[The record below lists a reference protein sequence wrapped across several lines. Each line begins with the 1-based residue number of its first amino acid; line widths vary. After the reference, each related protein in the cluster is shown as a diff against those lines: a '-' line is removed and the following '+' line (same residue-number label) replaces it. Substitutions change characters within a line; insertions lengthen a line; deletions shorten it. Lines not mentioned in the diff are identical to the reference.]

1 MLKKTISYID
11 YDGNE
16 RKEDH
21 YFNLNKAEVI
31 ELELEE
37 QGGLSKLVEK
47 LVAEQDGKR
56 IMAIFKD
63 LIMRSYGE
71 KSLDGKRFI
80 KSPEL
85 STAFIQTEAY
95 SELIMEM
102 LTDPNAAAAFVNGIV
117 PKSEENPEDS
127 QPKTPQITPIN

>member
-1 MLKKTISYID
+1 MLKKTISYVD

-127 QPKTPQITPIN
+127 QSKTPQIAPIN

>member
-1 MLKKTISYID
+1 MYKKTITYTD

-21 YFNLNKAEVI
+21 YFNLTKAEVV

-37 QGGLSKLVEK
+37 RGGLTKLIEK

-63 LIMRSYGE
+63 LILRSYGE
-71 KSLDGKRFI
+71 KSLDCKRFI

-85 STAFIQTEAY
+85 STAFSQTEAY
-95 SELIMEM
+95 SELVMEM
-102 LTDPNAAAAFVNGIV
+102 ITNADAAAAFINGIT
-117 PKSEENPEDS
+117 PKDDS
-127 QPKTPQITPIN
+127 AASSTPQTPNLVPVE